1 MSEPT
6 VFIIDDDLSARRG
19 LTRLVSAAGMNVES
33 FASAGDFLASERCG
47 GPGCIVLDFRMPDMT
62 GPELQEELG
71 KADYSMPI
79 IFLSAHG
86 DVPTTARAMKKGA
99 VDFLTKPV
107 DRDDLLKAIRVSL
120 AKDAEN
126 GFLSERMKKLTGREY
141 EIMTYV
147 ISGMLNKQIAFE
159 LGISEETVKIHRGR
173 VMQKL
178 EIVSVAELVR
188 LCEKA
193 GIAPAE
199 PRQLPRHQPASTGT
213 FPLLFRIPLRC
224 YCALLLWGVRFWYA
238 QGELYI
244 CGG

>member
-19 LTRLVSAAGMNVES
+19 LTRLVRAAGLKAES
-33 FASAGDFLASERCG
+33 FGSAGEFLASGECD
-47 GPGCIVLDFRMPDMT
+47 GPGCIVLDVRMPTMT

-71 KADYSMPI
+71 KAEYSLPI

-107 DRDDLLKAIRVSL
+107 DRQDLLRAIDVSL
-120 AKDAEN
+120 SRDRENRTRRAEN
-126 GFLSERMKKLTGREY
+126 SSNQEHVGTLTPREH
-141 EIMTYV
+141 EVMTYV
-147 ISGMLNKQIAFE
+147 ITGMLNKQIAGD

-178 EIVSVAELVR
+178 EIASVAELVR
-188 LCEKA
+188 ICEKS
-193 GIAPAE
+193 GIDPAE
-199 PRQLPRHQPASTGT
+199 PRDR
-213 FPLLFRIPLRC
+213 
-224 YCALLLWGVRFWYA
+224 
-238 QGELYI
+238 
-244 CGG
+244 